1 MDVPD
6 ATRRGT
12 TMHRCHRFR
21 LPTLTA
27 LTLLAVSTPA
37 QTTTRENVASNGVQ
51 GTLGAAEPMLSADG
65 RFVAFRSSSPDLVPG
80 DTNGTADIFVRDR
93 IAGVTTR
100 VSVDSSGAQANT
112 NCAQV
117 AISANGRF
125 VVFETAASNL
135 VAGDTNGTTDIFCHD
150 RQTATTT
157 RVSLGAGGQ
166 QATSLC
172 QHGSISADGRYVAFH
187 SSDNTLVPGDQCV
200 GTDVFVRD
208 RQLGITTLVSAG
220 FTGGQTFNNRLYPRI
235 SADGSTVVFDS
246 TADDLV
252 QNDLNGVRDVFA
264 WSRASG
270 AITLVSLTS
279 AGAQGNAQSLEA
291 SVSGTG
297 RYVAFSSAATNF
309 GGGIANSGQFDV
321 FVRDRLTGQTECA
334 SMTHTGADA
343 DGFAQGGTTTDDGR
357 FVAFWSVATNLVP
370 GDSNGVYDCFLRDRQ
385 TATTLRVSVSAAGL
399 QGRNQSTQ
407 PFAAAG
413 GRFVAFTS
421 STTTFVLPDTNGTSD
436 VFVRDLG
443 ATSVATAYGTGC
455 RGTSPFVPQAEGIGQ
470 PFLGNSGFAIGVA
483 EGFPQQLAILALS
496 LTPASVPYGTCT
508 VLLGGTAVSL
518 PGSFTDLSGFA
529 SAAFPI
535 PSAPSLAGV
544 TIRGQY
550 VVFDP
555 NGRFLGFAALS
566 QGLAVTLNLP

>member
-172 QHGSISADGRYVAFH
+172 QHGSISADGRYVAFE
-187 SSDNTLVPGDQCV
+187 SSAENLIGNDTNNFI
-200 GTDVFVRD
+200 DVYLRD
-208 RQLGITTLVSAG
+208 RKRRTT
-220 FTGGQTFNNRLYPRI
+220 
-235 SADGSTVVFDS
+235 
-246 TADDLV
+246 
-252 QNDLNGVRDVFA
+252 VR
-264 WSRASG
+264 
-270 AITLVSLTS
+270 VSLTN
-279 AGAQGNAQSLEA
+279 AGAEGNSE
-291 SVSGTG
+291 
-297 RYVAFSSAATNF
+297 SSYPF
-309 GGGIANSGQFDV
+309 LSAN
-321 FVRDRLTGQTECA
+321 
-334 SMTHTGADA
+334 
-343 DGFAQGGTTTDDGR
+343 GR
-357 FVAFWSVATNLVP
+357 FVAFQSIATNLI
-370 GDSNGVYDCFLRDRQ
+370 GN
-385 TATTLRVSVSAAGL
+385 
-399 QGRNQSTQ
+399 
-407 PFAAAG
+407 
-413 GRFVAFTS
+413 
-421 STTTFVLPDTNGTSD
+421 DTN
-436 VFVRDLG
+436 
-443 ATSVATAYGTGC
+443 
-455 RGTSPFVPQAEGIGQ
+455 
-470 PFLGNSGFAIGVA
+470 
-483 EGFPQQLAILALS
+483 
-496 LTPASVPYGTCT
+496 
-508 VLLGGTAVSL
+508 
-518 PGSFTDLSGFA
+518 
-529 SAAFPI
+529 
-535 PSAPSLAGV
+535 
-544 TIRGQY
+544 
-550 VVFDP
+550 
-555 NGRFLGFAALS
+555 
-566 QGLAVTLNLP
+566 AVTDIYVRGPLWS